1 VKQRHR
7 YGQIYI
13 LVLTIDLT
21 RVQKCNNLAR
31 IRDNQRR
38 SRARRKEYL
47 QELETKLR
55 HCEQMGVEASAEIQS
70 AARRVLEENKR
81 LRALLRER
89 GVSESEITA
98 VMGATDRITD
108 YGSAAPTLDSM
119 LGRKRACNGQPSCV
133 SGSCGVQ
140 QNTSMPNPP
149 LSIPY
154 QRAAALQPSPEIASP
169 HSIGSSSVGT
179 PSSISTPT
187 FSQIPIATSQELSE
201 TDSFPSL
208 AYQYDLPLN
217 NAWSLPSEPA
227 YTHDQIAYNNTSSC
241 VYAANIIRSMRS
253 DIGTELENDL
263 GCREPGSDCVV
274 DNSVVFDVVEK
285 YSNQN
290 PGL

>member
-1 VKQRHR
+1 MSE
-7 YGQIYI
+7 
-13 LVLTIDLT
+13 TT
-21 RVQKCNNLAR
+21 TSKCNNLAR

-98 VMGATDRITD
+98 VMGATDRTTD

-119 LGRKRACNGQPSCV
+119 LGRKRPCNGQNSCA
-133 SGSCGVQ
+133 GASCGPPQ
-140 QNTSMPNPP
+140 SASLPNPP
-149 LSIPY
+149 LPNPY
-154 QRAAALQPSPEIASP
+154 QRAVALQPSPETASP
-169 HSIGSSSVGT
+169 HSIGSSSADT

-187 FSQIPIATSQELSE
+187 FSQISIATSQELSE
-201 TDSFPSL
+201 TDNYSSL
-208 AYQYDLPLN
+208 AYQYDLPLTST
-217 NAWSLPSEPA
+217 WPLPAEPA
-227 YTHDQIAYNNTSSC
+227 YTHDPIAYNNNTSSC
-241 VYAANIIRSMRS
+241 VYAANIIRTMRS
-253 DIGTELENDL
+253 DIGTELETEL
-263 GCREPGSDCVV
+263 GCREPGGDCAV
-274 DNSVVFDVVEK
+274 DNAVVFNVMEK
-285 YSNQN
+285 YSNQS

>member
-1 VKQRHR
+1 MSE
-7 YGQIYI
+7 
-13 LVLTIDLT
+13 TT
-21 RVQKCNNLAR
+21 TSKCNNLAR

-98 VMGATDRITD
+98 VMGATDRTTD

-133 SGSCGVQ
+133 SGVQ

-187 FSQIPIATSQELSE
+187 FSQISIATSQELSE
-201 TDSFPSL
+201 TDSYPSL

-227 YTHDQIAYNNTSSC
+227 YSHDQIAYNNTSC

-263 GCREPGSDCVV
+263 GCREPSSDCAV
-274 DNSVVFDVVEK
+274 DNSVVFNVMEK

>member
-1 VKQRHR
+1 
-7 YGQIYI
+7 
-13 LVLTIDLT
+13 
-21 RVQKCNNLAR
+21 
-31 IRDNQRR
+31 
-38 SRARRKEYL
+38 
-47 QELETKLR
+47 
-55 HCEQMGVEASAEIQS
+55 MGVEASAEIQS

-98 VMGATDRITD
+98 VMGATDRTTD

-119 LGRKRACNGQPSCV
+119 LGRKRAYNGQPSCV
-133 SGSCGVQ
+133 GGSCGVQ
-140 QNTSMPNPP
+140 QNTSVPNPS

-169 HSIGSSSVGT
+169 HSIGSSSVDT
-179 PSSISTPT
+179 PSGISTPT
-187 FSQIPIATSQELSE
+187 FSQISIATSQELSE
-201 TDSFPSL
+201 TNSFPSL

-217 NAWSLPSEPA
+217 NAWSLPPEPA

-263 GCREPGSDCVV
+263 DCCEPSSDCAV
-274 DNSVVFDVVEK
+274 DNSVVFNVVEK